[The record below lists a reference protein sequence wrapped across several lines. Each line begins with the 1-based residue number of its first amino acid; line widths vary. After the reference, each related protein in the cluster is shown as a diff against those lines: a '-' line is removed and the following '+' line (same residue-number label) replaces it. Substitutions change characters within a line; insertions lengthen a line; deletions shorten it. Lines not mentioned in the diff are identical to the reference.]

1 MDATQA
7 ANIDRYW
14 IQHCLDLARKAAG
27 QTTPNP
33 MVGSVIVRNGR
44 CVGRGFHPKPGD
56 PHAEVF
62 ALREAGELAKGATL
76 YVNLEPCNHTG
87 RTPPC
92 SEAVIQA
99 GISRVV
105 AGMVDPNPLVAGS
118 GVERLRQA
126 GIDVTVGVEEEACQ
140 ILNEAFIHSILNQ
153 QPLGILK
160 YAMTLDGKIATTTG
174 HSQWISSVESRT
186 LVHAQRAISDA
197 VVVGGNT
204 VRLDDPQLTCR
215 LADGR
220 NPLRVVLS
228 RRLNLPTTLQLW
240 NTQDAPTLVMTE
252 PASGSKQRERSYL
265 LDFLTA
271 KGVEVLTM
279 PKLTPLTA
287 SQALYERGLITVLWE
302 CGATVAAAALRDG
315 VIQKVM
321 AFVAPKLVGGITAP
335 GPIAGPGV
343 VEMSSALQ
351 LERVRE
357 RKAGRDRL
365 IEGYI
370 TQPYLVKE

>member
-1 MDATQA
+1 MQ
-7 ANIDRYW
+7 
-14 IQHCLDLARKAAG
+14 QCLDLARKAAG
-27 QTTPNP
+27 NTSPNP
-33 MVGSVIVRNGR
+33 MVGSVIVRDSR
-44 CVGRGFHPKPGD
+44 CVGRGFHPKPGE

-62 ALREAGELAKGATL
+62 ALRDAGELSQGATL

-92 SEAVIQA
+92 TEAVIQA

-118 GVERLRQA
+118 GLERLRQA

-140 ILNEAFIHSILNQ
+140 TLNEAFVHSILHQ

-160 YAMTLDGKIATTTG
+160 YAMTLDGKIATSTG
-174 HSQWISSVESRT
+174 HSQWISSLESRT
-186 LVHAQRAISDA
+186 LVHAQRAVSDA
-197 VVVGGNT
+197 VIVGGNT
-204 VRLDDPQLTCR
+204 VRQDDPQLTCR
-215 LADGR
+215 LVDGH

-228 RRLNLPTTLQLW
+228 RRLDLPTTLKLW

-252 PASGSKQRERSYL
+252 PASGSKQHERSHL
-265 LDFLTA
+265 LDFLTN
-271 KGVEVLTM
+271 KGVDVLTL
-279 PKLTPLTA
+279 PKLTPATA
-287 SQALYERGLITVLWE
+287 SKALYDRGLITVLWE
-302 CGATVAAAALRDG
+302 CGATVAAAALLDG
-315 VIQKVM
+315 TIQKVM
-321 AFVAPKLVGGITAP
+321 AFVAPKLVGGTTAP

-343 VEMSSALQ
+343 VHMSSALK

-357 RKAGRDRL
+357 RNVGSDRL

-370 TQPYLVKE
+370 TQPYLAGE